1 MDTTKAEKVKT
12 KLNEATEALLAQLKA
27 THEARQPSDSESDRQ
42 DRFGLM
48 AYLEAH
54 LDEQNA

>member
-1 MDTTKAEKVKT
+1 MATKIDKIKS
-12 KLNEATEALLAQLKA
+12 KLNEATEAYLAQLKA
-27 THEARQPSDSESDRQ
+27 THEAKAPSDGEHERADREAQ
-42 DRFGLM
+42 I

>member
-1 MDTTKAEKVKT
+1 MATKTEKVKS

-27 THEARQPSDSESDRQ
+27 THEAKAFSDSESERADRTAQ
-42 DRFGLM
+42 I
-48 AYLEAH
+48 AYVEAH